1 MIDVSVHP
9 WKDECTAAF
18 EEVRP
23 HRGGEGARRSP
34 CRPRPHELPLRGLLT
49 KHPGRAS
56 IPESTETTDKWT
68 NGCTE
73 GQDVGFVSLS
83 IDGWTDERVNDR
95 MTAWC

>member
-1 MIDVSVHP
+1 MSPSIH
-9 WKDECTAAF
+9 ERTN
-18 EEVRP
+18 VRLP
-23 HRGGEGARRSP
+23 LRKSGPIAVGGGARRSP

-49 KHPGRAS
+49 KHPGRAC